1 MKCPFCEHLDDKVVD
16 SRSKREGAATR
27 RRRECLNC
35 GERFT
40 TYEYIESAPLVI
52 LKRDGYNESFDR
64 GKLKQGIVIALA
76 KRPVSIKDI
85 DRIVTEIEEQCHGS
99 GHQQVTSQ
107 EIGEMVSEKLKA
119 LDEVAYIRFA
129 SVYRRFKDAGEF
141 KKELERM

>member
-1 MKCPFCEHLDDKVVD
+1 MKCPFCGHLDDKVVD

-40 TYEYIESAPLVI
+40 TCEYIEAAPLVI
-52 LKRDGYNESFDR
+52 LKSDGYNESFDR

-99 GHQQVTSQ
+99 GNQQVTSQ
-107 EIGEMVSEKLKA
+107 EIGEMVMEKLKA

-141 KKELERM
+141 RKELERM